1 MGQGTFPQRAAPFH
15 SIDHLGIRM
24 MSNWLL
30 AIAWGSAL
38 ASLYLIAD
46 MIMTDVA
53 SRRALA
59 REGTRFGGRLRR
71 R

>member
-1 MGQGTFPQRAAPFH
+1 
-15 SIDHLGIRM
+15 M

-46 MIMTDVA
+46 MVMTDLA
-53 SRRALA
+53 CRRAERIA
-59 REGTRFGGRLRR
+59 DRRQKFRR

>member
-1 MGQGTFPQRAAPFH
+1 
-15 SIDHLGIRM
+15 

-38 ASLYLIAD
+38 ASFYLVTD
-46 MIMTDVA
+46 MIMTDFA
-53 SRRALA
+53 SRRAA
-59 REGTRFGGRLRR
+59 RVVARRPPGADARFRR

>member
-1 MGQGTFPQRAAPFH
+1 
-15 SIDHLGIRM
+15 M

-30 AIAWGSAL
+30 AVAWGSAL

-46 MIMTDVA
+46 MIMTDLA
-53 SRRALA
+53 SRRAWRVA
-59 REGTRFGGRLRR
+59 TREGSRFGGRLRR